1 MKIYID
7 SFGMKLKHELLQLVI
22 SHKMLDKS
30 ILSSDDINARWEN
43 IAPEYLA
50 DAVLQI
56 HDYPMVSV
64 GWAAYLGMAVAQE
77 WEVDWEKYRK
87 VPYSSY
93 YGSAGFDDMDEH
105 IVQHVLGYALESKE
119 SIALEKI
126 VRAMA
131 QKTLSLI
138 RAEQIEPQSVTAY
151 HVFIKASEI
160 MFKMGAAIR
169 LKQLGYRFEEVK
181 LR

>member
-7 SFGMKLKHELLQLVI
+7 SFGVKLKHELLQLVTC
-22 SHKMLDKS
+22 HKLLDKKL
-30 ILSSDDINARWEN
+30 LSSDDIDSRWEK

-77 WEVDWEKYRK
+77 WDADWEKSRK
-87 VPYSSY
+87 APYTSY
-93 YGSAGFDDMDEH
+93 YGPAGFDDMDEY
-105 IVQHVLGYALESKE
+105 IVQHILGYALESKE
-119 SIALEKI
+119 AIAIENI
-126 VRAMA
+126 IRAMA

-151 HVFIKASEI
+151 HVFIKASEV

-181 LR
+181 LK